1 MGFHS
6 TGGALR
12 SFTLRLLRNHLPL
25 QGEDNEKQRDLP
37 TALNL

>member
-12 SFTLRLLRNHLPL
+12 SFPLRLLSNHLPL
-25 QGEDNEKQRDLP
+25 QEEDHEKQRDLS

>member
-12 SFTLRLLRNHLPL
+12 SFPLRLLRNHLPL
-25 QGEDNEKQRDLP
+25 QGEDHEKYRELI
-37 TALNL
+37 TTLNL